1 MFKRSFSRAIAAALI
16 AVSSTALLAVSFDAE
31 ARRMGGGSSM
41 GRQSPNVM
49 HNRAATTPPAAAPN
63 AAAARAPAAGAAA
76 GTAAAGA
83 RSGASRWF
91 GPIAGIAAGLG
102 IAALLS
108 HMGLSGAVAEFL
120 GSMLL
125 IALVVFAVIFI
136 VRRLRNSGPRHATQG
151 AFGANGSGNN
161 ARRDQPQQPMWRES
175 NAPADKPAP
184 TAPVAVA
191 PVAPAQP
198 AASFPGAPAAAAGA
212 AALPKADDGGNWF
225 IPGDF
230 DTQRFLAQAKSQF
243 IEIQAIWDSGDT
255 DKLREFMTD
264 DLVAELRPQLVERGS
279 AANVTEVVLL
289 NAEMLGIETVS
300 DGHLASVRFSGMLRE
315 QPGTEAFR
323 FEEVWN
329 LYKPASGGWLLAG
342 IQQIPVEYAS

>member
-1 MFKRSFSRAIAAALI
+1 MFKRSFSRVIAAALI

-31 ARRMGGGSSM
+31 ARRMGGGSSV

-49 HNRAATTPPAAAPN
+49 QNRAATTPPAAPN
-63 AAAARAPAAGAAA
+63 TAAANRATPAAGAAAA

-125 IALVVFAVIFI
+125 IALVVFAVIFL
-136 VRRLRNSGPRHATQG
+136 VRRLRGSGPRPATQG
-151 AFGANGSGNN
+151 AYGQNS
-161 ARRDQPQQPMWRES
+161 RRDAGQETAKPMWRES
-175 NAPADKPAP
+175 SQPLQPAAA
-184 TAPVAVA
+184 APVA
-191 PVAPAQP
+191 
-198 AASFPGAPAAAAGA
+198 AAAAPAAATAV
-212 AALPKADDGGNWF
+212 PKADAEGNWF

-230 DTQRFLAQAKSQF
+230 DTQRFLTQAKAQF
-243 IEIQAIWDSGDT
+243 IEIQGVWDSGNT
-255 DKLREFMTD
+255 DKLRDYLTD
-264 DLVAELRPQLVERGS
+264 DLIAELKPQLQERG
-279 AANVTEVVLL
+279 AADHKTEVVLL
-289 NAEMLGIETVS
+289 NAEMLGIEAVS

-329 LYKPASGGWLLAG
+329 LYKPQAGGWLLAG